1 VGEEMRC
8 SGAAVLVFIVL
19 LVCVGLYHAYSRRRV
34 IKQVK
39 DEEVRQR
46 VARDLFAN
54 QLAASFGSLTM
65 DDATIR
71 AAHKSLGEIS
81 PEIKVRPLAGP
92 PRREVH
98 AALTR
103 TRCARTESV
112 RHDRLRWIRR
122 AVSRGGGAAIDRSGD
137 SG

>member
-1 VGEEMRC
+1 MACDADECCVGEQTRC
-8 SGAAVLVFIVL
+8 SGIAVLVFIVL
-19 LVCVGLYHAYSRRRV
+19 LVCVGLYHAYSRRRI

-54 QLAASFGSLTM
+54 QLAASFGSLAM

-81 PEIKVRPLAGP
+81 PEIKVGHSPAHHG
-92 PRREVH
+92 VKC
-98 AALTR
+98 T
-103 TRCARTESV
+103 
-112 RHDRLRWIRR
+112 LR
-122 AVSRGGGAAIDRSGD
+122 
-137 SG
+137 